1 MARRWDEKGTE
12 ADGPAFPNLVALEAI
27 IIGGL
32 ILLGTGM
39 MLVSGVRWLFG
50 LFG

>member
-12 ADGPAFPNLVALEAI
+12 ADGPAFPYLVALEVI

-32 ILLGTGM
+32 LLLGTGM
-39 MLVSGVRWLFG
+39 MLASSLRWLVG